1 MNHRRHTVD
10 QQTVF
15 GCSFDGLKDRYCA
28 AGEKNLHGETYRL
41 ADVILPSNPFGQL
54 LTGQQAAESRLSSGL
69 SWPPEA
75 QVSLERSLHRVPVS
89 WAWRLLVD
97 AGDKSV
103 RWSVGRDGS
112 FPLPRILATH
122 IAGCLREAGNAWD
135 SVVIA
140 IPNELDEFGQDGF
153 LRALRDLKIQ
163 GFQQEKVRLI
173 WRPVAAALAWLEHT
187 QDALLG
193 DIPPDDF
200 IIVVHLGPDCMEFVP
215 FRLKRSP
222 RDKRYV
228 VPLREPP
235 TANKCPTKSFLV
247 KCSPVLRTIVCHI
260 CDTSPST
267 SGAVSV
273 RYVRTLT
280 ESQRHTLETLMKH
293 DPSPRARARAHSILL
308 SARRVT
314 IKEIV
319 KIYQVDRDTVSS
331 WIKKWEQT
339 GVESL
344 YDKPRSG
351 RPSKL
356 TQEEKELA
364 QHYIQEEPRCLKQV
378 AERLS
383 QKTAKR
389 LSISSL
395 KRRLVSAPS

>member
-1 MNHRRHTVD
+1 
-10 QQTVF
+10 
-15 GCSFDGLKDRYCA
+15 
-28 AGEKNLHGETYRL
+28 
-41 ADVILPSNPFGQL
+41 
-54 LTGQQAAESRLSSGL
+54 
-69 SWPPEA
+69 
-75 QVSLERSLHRVPVS
+75 
-89 WAWRLLVD
+89 
-97 AGDKSV
+97 
-103 RWSVGRDGS
+103 
-112 FPLPRILATH
+112 
-122 IAGCLREAGNAWD
+122 
-135 SVVIA
+135 
-140 IPNELDEFGQDGF
+140 
-153 LRALRDLKIQ
+153 
-163 GFQQEKVRLI
+163 
-173 WRPVAAALAWLEHT
+173 
-187 QDALLG
+187 
-193 DIPPDDF
+193 
-200 IIVVHLGPDCMEFVP
+200 
-215 FRLKRSP
+215 
-222 RDKRYV
+222 
-228 VPLREPP
+228 
-235 TANKCPTKSFLV
+235 
-247 KCSPVLRTIVCHI
+247 
-260 CDTSPST
+260 
-267 SGAVSV
+267 V

-395 KRRLVSAPS
+395 KRLAKKARLRWKRVRKSLKSLRDPAEFAQCQRELEA